1 MRRILLI
8 FKNDVKRRVKSP
20 YAVLV
25 LLLIPVV
32 MTGIIG
38 AIFAPSGGEN
48 KLPKIKVLVV
58 DKDKNIGSKVL
69 LGAFDS
75 PRLKEMFQVT
85 IVDETEGKKLISKG
99 KASALIVIPE
109 KFSDRLIKMEKSE
122 FPVIKN
128 PSEQFLPNVVEEFM
142 VTSSVIISGVVQVF
156 ETEIKAIDALTDIPT
171 EQISIAAMTPFL
183 EQGKE
188 KIVTLE
194 KFLSPLLIQLKEE
207 TTGKEEK
214 EKGPALN
221 IFSFI
226 LPGMS
231 IMFLLFIIEIFIRD
245 ILTERE
251 DGKFQRMM
259 FSPVRSMEYIFARI
273 ISGWVMGIAVCLV
286 IVLVGILLFN
296 IDWGN
301 YLYLFI
307 FVTVTN
313 FWIASFFALLNSFFK
328 NRRQSGAFTAPII
341 LVFSVFGGSVIPA
354 DQLPA
359 AFRMVSYITPN
370 RWFIKGVEHINSGT
384 FPTLHFAVLLLTGII
399 LFLLAAVFLKRRITI

>member
-32 MTGIIG
+32 MTAIIG

-58 DKDKNIGSKVL
+58 DKDKNIGSKIL

-99 KASALIVIPE
+99 KASALLMIPE
-109 KFSDRLIKMEKSE
+109 KFSERLIKVEKSE
-122 FPVIKN
+122 FLVIKN

-142 VTSSVIISGVVQVF
+142 VTSSVIISGLVQVF
-156 ETEIKAIDALTDIPT
+156 ETEIKAIDALTNIPT

-207 TTGKEEK
+207 TTGKEE
-214 EKGPALN
+214 EKGPAFN

-354 DQLPA
+354 DQLPG

-399 LFLLAAVFLKRRITI
+399 LFLLAAAFLKKRIVI

>member
-75 PRLKEMFQVT
+75 PQLKEMFQVT

-99 KASALIVIPE
+99 KASALLVIPE

-122 FPVIKN
+122 FLVIKN

-156 ETEIKAIDALTDIPT
+156 ETEIKAIDALTNIPT

-207 TTGKEEK
+207 TTGKEE
-214 EKGPALN
+214 EKGPAFN

-307 FVTVTN
+307 FVTMTN

-384 FPTLHFAVLLLTGII
+384 FPILHFAVLLLTGII
-399 LFLLAAVFLKRRITI
+399 LFLLAAVFLKKRIVI